1 MSIKFDFGFYLE
13 MSFDFCVLNL
23 YLIDHG
29 NYYEQFLNYIGL
41 DHHSQPSV
49 FLQYF
54 LISQA
59 EVVLTPLNAHLIWEL
74 MLHQ

>member
-1 MSIKFDFGFYLE
+1 MSIEFDFGFYLE
-13 MSFDFCVLNL
+13 MSFDSCVLNL
-23 YLIDHG
+23 YLIDHYS
-29 NYYEQFLNYIGL
+29 YYDLFLNYINL

-54 LISQA
+54 LISRVK
-59 EVVLTPLNAHLIWEL
+59 VVLTPLNVQLIWEL

>member
-1 MSIKFDFGFYLE
+1 MSIEFDFGFYLE
-13 MSFDFCVLNL
+13 MSFDSCVLNL
-23 YLIDHG
+23 YLIDQY
-29 NYYEQFLNYIGL
+29 NYYDLFLNYISL

-54 LISQA
+54 LISRA
-59 EVVLTPLNAHLIWEL
+59 EVVLTPLNVQLILEL